1 MTGKV
6 FKESSNIYEDEA
18 KVLFDYYK
26 KAAEK
31 IVEEEIDLEN
41 KIEEATN
48 NKNTS
53 EERQKKHKLISIITA
68 SVAGATLIAG
78 IVTLILKILGVAIP
92 LLCIC
97 VGCGVVA
104 VLNLL
109 KKIKAKKDF
118 DNFEQ
123 LVASFNE
130 AKNNIRRNYKVSKLG
145 VAYVPV
151 ATRIPFEGKSFVVDH
166 TGTTPNT
173 NFSLSVLHQPKELQ
187 ESLLSLEKNL
197 NNIPIVE
204 GNEDAEQIDT
214 SSYSRSIQNITMHN
228 YMGTI
233 DRQVRN
239 ISYLLTD
246 SDTRSVSLPI
256 VQPQSEADEFLN
268 EYATTDTG
276 DKPVV
281 KVFNTDDFD
290 SKIDAFTS
298 ISDLKKE
305 LEKNTDG
312 GNSNYFKEL
321 IRKLGDS
328 VQIVSKIKTSSTSG
342 LLDYTNQIL
351 AAVLKS
357 GYNQYSAQLEAEE
370 LARIRDTNFNYQ
382 DCVESYKPFELKE
395 SSKVKYDIYN
405 QNWVAEDNTR
415 TIMPFGINQIE
426 EEVLMPLIN
435 NLMQETRVERL
446 KIYNNIKDQKLSYL
460 NKWHQDVEAAFRDN
474 RKSGQ
479 DLITQIT
486 NAYAEYSTAHN
497 TYISYK
503 QTQNAMKKTG
513 RADIETKEVTSS
525 DDSIKEIEEKV
536 EGCKEIGDA
545 FQLYMRTLQNDIN
558 ESSERFGFVEYF
570 EGSLRDGESK
580 KIADSIIPENL
591 QNLDPRRQK
600 IIPVNSYFA
609 TYAELPPVPSVEP
622 VLMEDFAMNLQQI
635 AYEQISKID
644 EESNLLLQKQKEL
657 NPEENLN
664 QAETPVDDNPAGDA
678 PVTSSMEE
686 VQETVTEENTSLN
699 ENEENSSALETENEV
714 SSEETMQNETAS
726 SEDSEEDSDGEK
738 DEADS
743 ADETNNTGLYS
754 VTLESYDPAC
764 KIAVIKAVKSYLNLG
779 LGDAKAL
786 VESDSKLLADNVDF
800 SEANRLADG
809 LKNCGASV
817 KIAAK

>member
-1 MTGKV
+1 MTGKI

-18 KVLFDYYK
+18 RVLFDYYK

-31 IVEEEIDLEN
+31 IVEEEINLEN

-53 EERQKKHKLISIITA
+53 QERQRKCKIISIVTA
-68 SVAGATLIAG
+68 SIAGAALTGG
-78 IVTLILKILGVAIP
+78 IITFILDILTAAIVFG
-92 LLCIC
+92 C
-97 VGCGVVA
+97 VFLGCGITSIVHLV
-104 VLNLL
+104 
-109 KKIKAKKDF
+109 KKNKAKEDF
-118 DNFEQ
+118 DNFEN
-123 LVASFNE
+123 LIASYNE
-130 AKNNIRRNYKVSKLG
+130 DKKNIRRNYKVSKIG

-151 ATRIPFEGKSFVVDH
+151 ATRVPFEGKSFIVDH
-166 TGTTPNT
+166 TGTMPNT

-187 ESLLSLEKNL
+187 NSLVNLEKNL

-214 SSYSRSIQNITMHN
+214 SSYSKSIQNITMHN
-228 YMGTI
+228 YMGNI
-233 DRQVRN
+233 DREVRN

-246 SDTRSVSLPI
+246 SDTRSVSLPVI
-256 VQPQSEADEFLN
+256 PPQSEEDAFLN
-268 EYATTDTG
+268 EYATTETG
-276 DKPVV
+276 DKPIV
-281 KVFNTDDFD
+281 KVFDTEDFE
-290 SKIDAFTS
+290 SKLDTFS
-298 ISDLKKE
+298 NISDLKKE

-312 GNSNYFKEL
+312 GNTSYFKSL

-357 GYNQYSAQLEAEE
+357 GYNQYSTQLEAEE

-497 TYISYK
+497 TYLSYK
-503 QTQNAMKKTG
+503 QTQDAMKQTG
-513 RADIETKEVTSS
+513 RADIETKEVHSS
-525 DDSIKEIEEKV
+525 DDAIKEIEAKV
-536 EGCKEIGDA
+536 ESCREVGEA

-558 ESSERFGFVEYF
+558 ASSEKFGFVEYF

-609 TYAELPPVPSVEP
+609 TYADLPPAPSVEP
-622 VLMEDFAMNLQQI
+622 KLMDDFAMDLQQV
-635 AYEQISKID
+635 ASEQISRID
-644 EESNLLLQKQKEL
+644 EESNVLLKNHE
-657 NPEENLN
+657 NSAPEED
-664 QAETPVDDNPAGDA
+664 TI
-678 PVTSSMEE
+678 
-686 VQETVTEENTSLN
+686 
-699 ENEENSSALETENEV
+699 TENEISDSANGNESENKKISDTAENSNDEIDDEAISG
-714 SSEETMQNETAS
+714 SSEQE
-726 SEDSEEDSDGEK
+726 
-738 DEADS
+738 
-743 ADETNNTGLYS
+743 
-754 VTLESYDPAC
+754 
-764 KIAVIKAVKSYLNLG
+764 
-779 LGDAKAL
+779 
-786 VESDSKLLADNVDF
+786 ESDEGKKEGED
-800 SEANRLADG
+800 
-809 LKNCGASV
+809 
-817 KIAAK
+817 

>member
-1 MTGKV
+1 MTGKI

-41 KIEEATN
+41 KIEQATN
-48 NKNTS
+48 NRNTS
-53 EERQKKHKLISIITA
+53 QERQKKHKIISIITA
-68 SVAGATLIAG
+68 SLSGASLIG
-78 IVTLILKILGVAIP
+78 GVVTFILGIIVAAVI
-92 LLCIC
+92 LGC
-97 VGCGVVA
+97 VFLGCGITAIV
-104 VLNLL
+104 NLV
-109 KKIKAKKDF
+109 KKNKAKKDF
-118 DNFEQ
+118 DNFEDNIK
-123 LVASFNE
+123 SFNE
-130 AKNNIRRNYKVSKLG
+130 AKANIRRNYKVSKLG

-151 ATRIPFEGKSFVVDH
+151 ATRVPFEGKSFVVDH
-166 TGTTPNT
+166 TGTMPNT

-187 ESLLSLEKNL
+187 ESLLNLENNL
-197 NNIPIVE
+197 NNIPVVE

-214 SSYSRSIQNITMHN
+214 SSYSKSIQNITMHN

-233 DRQVRN
+233 DREVRN

-246 SDTRSVSLPI
+246 SDTRSVSLPVI
-256 VQPQSEADEFLN
+256 PPKSEEDVFLN
-268 EYATTDTG
+268 EYATTETG
-276 DKPVV
+276 DKPIV
-281 KVFNTDDFD
+281 KVFDTDDFEEKLD
-290 SKIDAFTS
+290 TFTS
-298 ISDLKKE
+298 ISDLKKQ

-312 GNSNYFKEL
+312 GNTNYFKGL

-370 LARIRDTNFNYQ
+370 LKRIRDTNFNYQ

-435 NLMQETRVERL
+435 NLMQETRVKRL
-446 KIYNNIKDQKLSYL
+446 EIYNNIKDQKLSYL

-503 QTQNAMKKTG
+503 QTQEAMKQTG
-513 RADIETKEVTSS
+513 RADIETKEVNSS
-525 DDSIKEIEEKV
+525 DDAIKEIEEKV
-536 EGCKEIGDA
+536 EGCKEIGEA
-545 FQLYMRTLQNDIN
+545 FQLYMRQLQNDIN
-558 ESSERFGFVEYF
+558 ASSEKFGFVEYF

-580 KIADSIIPENL
+580 KVADSIIPENL
-591 QNLDPRRQK
+591 QSLDPRRQK

-609 TYAELPPVPSVEP
+609 TYAELPPEPSVEP
-622 VLMEDFAMNLQQI
+622 KLMEDFAMDLQQI
-635 AYEQISKID
+635 ASDQISRID
-644 EESNLLLQKQKEL
+644 EESNALLEKQI
-657 NPEENLN
+657 
-664 QAETPVDDNPAGDA
+664 
-678 PVTSSMEE
+678 EE
-686 VQETVTEENTSLN
+686 VPES
-699 ENEENSSALETENEV
+699 ENEISSEEIITDENDVDSSNEEISSETENVEEDTV
-714 SSEETMQNETAS
+714 NESEES
-726 SEDSEEDSDGEK
+726 SEDSEDKNADEVSEDEASDDEDDFYESNDEESDTEDDFDEDYSNEDDSDEDDKQGE
-738 DEADS
+738 
-743 ADETNNTGLYS
+743 
-754 VTLESYDPAC
+754 
-764 KIAVIKAVKSYLNLG
+764 
-779 LGDAKAL
+779 
-786 VESDSKLLADNVDF
+786 
-800 SEANRLADG
+800 
-809 LKNCGASV
+809 
-817 KIAAK
+817 

>member
-6 FKESSNIYEDEA
+6 FKDSSNIYEDEA
-18 KVLFDYYK
+18 RVLFDYYK

-41 KIEEATN
+41 KIEEAVS

-53 EERQKKHKLISIITA
+53 QERQHKHKLISIVTA
-68 SVAGATLIAG
+68 SVSGAALVAGVLTFIFGIIVAG
-78 IVTLILKILGVAIP
+78 IISG
-92 LLCIC
+92 CIFL
-97 VGCGVVA
+97 GCGVTA
-104 VLNLL
+104 VINLI
-109 KKIKAKKDF
+109 KKNKAKNDF
-118 DNFEQ
+118 DNFEN
-123 LVASFNE
+123 LVASYEE
-130 AKNNIRRNYKVSKLG
+130 AKKNIRRNYKVSRLG

-151 ATRIPFEGKSFVVDH
+151 ATRVPFEGKSFVVDH
-166 TGTTPNT
+166 TGTMPNT
-173 NFSLSVLHQPKELQ
+173 NFSLSVLHKPKELQ
-187 ESLLSLEKNL
+187 ESLANLEENL

-214 SSYSRSIQNITMHN
+214 SSYSKSIQNITMHN
-228 YMGTI
+228 YMGNI
-233 DRQVRN
+233 DREVRN

-246 SDTRSVSLPI
+246 SDTRSVALPVI
-256 VQPQSEADEFLN
+256 PPHSEEDTFLN
-268 EYATTDTG
+268 EYATTETG
-276 DKPVV
+276 GKPVV
-281 KVFNTDDFD
+281 KVFATDDFE
-290 SKIDAFTS
+290 SKLDTFTN
-298 ISDLKKE
+298 ISNLKKE

-312 GNSNYFKEL
+312 GNTNYFKSL

-328 VQIVSKIKTSSTSG
+328 VQIVSKIKTNSTSG

-370 LARIRDTNFNYQ
+370 LSRIRDTNFNYQ

-497 TYISYK
+497 TYLSYK
-503 QTQNAMKKTG
+503 QTQDTMKQTG
-513 RADIETKEVTSS
+513 RADIETKETEAP
-525 DDSIKEIEEKV
+525 DNAIKEIEEKV
-536 EGCKEIGDA
+536 EKCREAGEA

-558 ESSERFGFVEYF
+558 ASSEKFGFVEYF

-580 KIADSIIPENL
+580 KVADSIIPENL
-591 QNLDPRRQK
+591 QSLEPRRQK

-609 TYAELPPVPSVEP
+609 TYAELPPEPSVEP
-622 VLMEDFAMNLQQI
+622 KLMEDFTADLQKVASEQI
-635 AYEQISKID
+635 ARID
-644 EESNLLLQKQKEL
+644 EESKG
-657 NPEENLN
+657 EE
-664 QAETPVDDNPAGDA
+664 
-678 PVTSSMEE
+678 
-686 VQETVTEENTSLN
+686 
-699 ENEENSSALETENEV
+699 
-714 SSEETMQNETAS
+714 
-726 SEDSEEDSDGEK
+726 
-738 DEADS
+738 
-743 ADETNNTGLYS
+743 
-754 VTLESYDPAC
+754 
-764 KIAVIKAVKSYLNLG
+764 
-779 LGDAKAL
+779 
-786 VESDSKLLADNVDF
+786 
-800 SEANRLADG
+800 
-809 LKNCGASV
+809 
-817 KIAAK
+817 

>member
-18 KVLFDYYK
+18 KILFDYYK

-31 IVEEEIDLEN
+31 IVEEEIDLEK
-41 KIEEATN
+41 KIEEAVN

-53 EERQKKHKLISIITA
+53 QERQRKHKIVSIVTVSI
-68 SVAGATLIAG
+68 AGAALAGG
-78 IVTLILKILGVAIP
+78 IVTFLLDILIAAVVLG
-92 LLCIC
+92 C
-97 VGCGVVA
+97 VFLGCGITSIVHLV
-104 VLNLL
+104 
-109 KKIKAKKDF
+109 KKNKAKKDF
-118 DNFEQ
+118 DNFED
-123 LVASFNE
+123 LVASYE
-130 AKNNIRRNYKVSKLG
+130 DAKKNIRRNYKVSKLG

-151 ATRIPFEGKSFVVDH
+151 ATRVPFEGKSFVVDH
-166 TGTTPNT
+166 TGTMPNID
-173 NFSLSVLHQPKELQ
+173 FSLSVLHQPKELQ
-187 ESLLSLEKNL
+187 KSLENLEENL

-214 SSYSRSIQNITMHN
+214 SSYSKSVQNITMHN
-228 YMGTI
+228 YMGNI
-233 DRQVRN
+233 DREVRN

-246 SDTRSVSLPI
+246 SDTRSVSLP
-256 VQPQSEADEFLN
+256 VVPPQSEEDAFLN
-268 EYATTDTG
+268 EYATTETG
-276 DKPVV
+276 DKPIV
-281 KVFNTDDFD
+281 KVFDTEDFE
-290 SKIDAFTS
+290 SKLSTFTN

-305 LEKNTDG
+305 LEKSTDG
-312 GNSNYFKEL
+312 GNSNYFKSL
-321 IRKLGDS
+321 IKKLGDS
-328 VQIVSKIKTSSTSG
+328 VQIVSKIKTNSTSG
-342 LLDYTNQIL
+342 LLDYTNKIL

-382 DCVESYKPFELKE
+382 DCVENYKPFELKE

-497 TYISYK
+497 TYLSYK
-503 QTQNAMKKTG
+503 QTQDAMNQTG
-513 RADIETKEVTSS
+513 RTDVETKPVDSS
-525 DDSIKEIEEKV
+525 DAAIKEIEEKV
-536 EGCKEIGDA
+536 EGCREVGEA

-558 ESSERFGFVEYF
+558 ASSDKFGFVEYF

-580 KIADSIIPENL
+580 KVADSIIPENL
-591 QNLDPRRQK
+591 QNLEPRRQK

-622 VLMEDFAMNLQQI
+622 KLMEDFSMDLQQI
-635 AYEQISKID
+635 AAEQISKID
-644 EESNLLLQKQKEL
+644 EESDGLLKKHEISPSESDASAEDSGV
-657 NPEENLN
+657 NNEDVVNSDEENK
-664 QAETPVDDNPAGDA
+664 EG
-678 PVTSSMEE
+678 
-686 VQETVTEENTSLN
+686 
-699 ENEENSSALETENEV
+699 
-714 SSEETMQNETAS
+714 
-726 SEDSEEDSDGEK
+726 ED
-738 DEADS
+738 
-743 ADETNNTGLYS
+743 
-754 VTLESYDPAC
+754 
-764 KIAVIKAVKSYLNLG
+764 
-779 LGDAKAL
+779 
-786 VESDSKLLADNVDF
+786 
-800 SEANRLADG
+800 
-809 LKNCGASV
+809 
-817 KIAAK
+817 

>member
-1 MTGKV
+1 MTGKI

-18 KVLFDYYK
+18 RILFDYYK

-31 IVEEEIDLEN
+31 IVEEEINLEN
-41 KIEEATN
+41 KIDEASN
-48 NKNTS
+48 NKNS
-53 EERQKKHKLISIITA
+53 SQERQRKHKIISIVTASIGGAALIGGVITFIFEIIVAAVILGCIFLGCGITA
-68 SVAGATLIAG
+68 I
-78 IVTLILKILGVAIP
+78 I
-92 LLCIC
+92 
-97 VGCGVVA
+97 
-104 VLNLL
+104 NLV
-109 KKIKAKKDF
+109 KKNKAKKDF
-118 DNFEQ
+118 DNVENM
-123 LVASFNE
+123 VASYEE
-130 AKNNIRRNYKVSKLG
+130 AKKNIRRNYKVSKLG

-151 ATRIPFEGKSFVVDH
+151 ATRVPFEGKSFVVDH
-166 TGTTPNT
+166 TGTMPNT
-173 NFSLSVLHQPKELQ
+173 NFSLSVLHKPKELR
-187 ESLLSLEKNL
+187 ESLVNLEKNL

-214 SSYSRSIQNITMHN
+214 SSYSKSIQNITMHN
-228 YMGTI
+228 YMGNI
-233 DRQVRN
+233 DREVRN

-246 SDTRSVSLPI
+246 SDTRSVSLPVI
-256 VQPQSEADEFLN
+256 PPQSEEDTFLN
-268 EYATTDTG
+268 EYATTETG
-276 DKPVV
+276 DKPIV
-281 KVFNTDDFD
+281 KVFDTEDFEAKLD
-290 SKIDAFTS
+290 TFTN

-305 LEKNTDG
+305 LEKDTDG
-312 GNSNYFKEL
+312 GNTNYFKSL
-321 IRKLGDS
+321 IQKLGDS
-328 VQIVSKIKTSSTSG
+328 VQIVSKIKTNSTSG

-497 TYISYK
+497 TYLSYK
-503 QTQNAMKKTG
+503 QTQDAMKQTG
-513 RADIETKEVTSS
+513 RADIETKEVNSS
-525 DDSIKEIEEKV
+525 DEAIKEIEEKV
-536 EGCKEIGDA
+536 ESCREVGDA

-558 ESSERFGFVEYF
+558 TSSEKFGFVEYF

-580 KIADSIIPENL
+580 KVADSIIPENL

-609 TYAELPPVPSVEP
+609 TYAELPPTPSVEP
-622 VLMEDFAMNLQQI
+622 KLMEDFAMDLQQI
-635 AYEQISKID
+635 ASEQISRIDAENNILLQKHEEYSEETIINENESTESSNDVENDNFAETPSECTEYTEADD
-644 EESNLLLQKQKEL
+644 EESIEDSVQDSTG
-657 NPEENLN
+657 EEIDENIV
-664 QAETPVDDNPAGDA
+664 EDD
-678 PVTSSMEE
+678 S
-686 VQETVTEENTSLN
+686 
-699 ENEENSSALETENEV
+699 
-714 SSEETMQNETAS
+714 ETADDEFG
-726 SEDSEEDSDGEK
+726 EDKKEGED
-738 DEADS
+738 
-743 ADETNNTGLYS
+743 
-754 VTLESYDPAC
+754 
-764 KIAVIKAVKSYLNLG
+764 
-779 LGDAKAL
+779 
-786 VESDSKLLADNVDF
+786 
-800 SEANRLADG
+800 
-809 LKNCGASV
+809 
-817 KIAAK
+817 

>member
-1 MTGKV
+1 MTGKI

-18 KVLFDYYK
+18 RVLFDYYK

-31 IVEEEIDLEN
+31 IVEEEIGLEN

-53 EERQKKHKLISIITA
+53 QERQRKCKIVSIVTASIAGAALTGGIITFILDILTA
-68 SVAGATLIAG
+68 A
-78 IVTLILKILGVAIP
+78 IVFG
-92 LLCIC
+92 C
-97 VGCGVVA
+97 VFLGCGITSIVQ
-104 VLNLL
+104 LI
-109 KKIKAKKDF
+109 KKNKAKEDF
-118 DNFEQ
+118 DNFEN
-123 LVASFNE
+123 LIASYNE
-130 AKNNIRRNYKVSKLG
+130 DKKNIRRNYKVSKIG

-151 ATRIPFEGKSFVVDH
+151 ATRVPFEGKSFIVDH
-166 TGTTPNT
+166 TGTMPNT

-187 ESLLSLEKNL
+187 NSLVNLEKNL

-214 SSYSRSIQNITMHN
+214 SSYSKSIQNITMHN
-228 YMGTI
+228 YMGNI
-233 DRQVRN
+233 DREVRN

-246 SDTRSVSLPI
+246 SDTRSVSLPVI
-256 VQPQSEADEFLN
+256 PPQSEEDAFLN
-268 EYATTDTG
+268 EYATTETG
-276 DKPVV
+276 DKPIV
-281 KVFNTDDFD
+281 KVFDTEDFE
-290 SKIDAFTS
+290 SKLDTFTN

-312 GNSNYFKEL
+312 GNTSYFKSL

-357 GYNQYSAQLEAEE
+357 GYNQYSTQLEAEE

-497 TYISYK
+497 TYLSYK
-503 QTQNAMKKTG
+503 QTQDAMKQTG
-513 RADIETKEVTSS
+513 RADIETKEVHSS
-525 DDSIKEIEEKV
+525 DDAIKEIEAKV
-536 EGCKEIGDA
+536 ESCREVGEA

-558 ESSERFGFVEYF
+558 ASSEKFGFVEYF

-609 TYAELPPVPSVEP
+609 TYADLPPAPSVEP
-622 VLMEDFAMNLQQI
+622 KLMDDFAMDLQQV
-635 AYEQISKID
+635 ASEQISRID
-644 EESNLLLQKQKEL
+644 EESNVLLKNHE
-657 NPEENLN
+657 NSAPEE
-664 QAETPVDDNPAGDA
+664 DNI
-678 PVTSSMEE
+678 
-686 VQETVTEENTSLN
+686 
-699 ENEENSSALETENEV
+699 TENEISDSAENSNDEIDDDAISG
-714 SSEETMQNETAS
+714 SSEQE
-726 SEDSEEDSDGEK
+726 
-738 DEADS
+738 
-743 ADETNNTGLYS
+743 
-754 VTLESYDPAC
+754 
-764 KIAVIKAVKSYLNLG
+764 
-779 LGDAKAL
+779 
-786 VESDSKLLADNVDF
+786 ESDEDKKEGED
-800 SEANRLADG
+800 
-809 LKNCGASV
+809 
-817 KIAAK
+817 